1 MAATDDITERLRAA
15 TIASHPLLCRLNEI
29 GNIRSF
35 DGGRT
40 IIEELQFPV
49 LVEPTQFPPFTWYS
63 GYESVRDGYKP
74 ANNLHKTC
82 SNETEVQVFTASE
95 YPILQAA
102 CAFYEK
108 GTNDNPEIDPVEENI
123 KSTAK
128 MISHSISIGGRR
140 NSVNSLPDLV
150 SATPTIGL
158 VGGIDRQRH
167 KFWRNLSVAYRDGMS
182 LPEVMGLMV
191 DRLSIIEHVNA
202 KKLHRPD
209 LILMGKEDF
218 DIFKSSMP
226 KDVLKAKY
234 SDWGFE
240 SIDLGETAVVLD
252 PNIDISI
259 ENYSIV
265 GPRIYF
271 LHTKYFNWRIYK
283 NRNWVKLDPDRFY
296 EEANGKP
303 LPDLY
308 AWAGNLTLSCS
319 YVQGVLHRVS

>member
-63 GYESVRDGYKP
+63 GYESVKDGYKP
-74 ANNLHKTC
+74 ANNLHRHQME
-82 SNETEVQVFTASE
+82 ETHFTASE
-95 YPILQAA
+95 YPIRQAA
-102 CAFYEK
+102 VALYEK
-108 GTNDNPEIDPVEENI
+108 GPNDDPEIDPLAEAI
-123 KSTAK
+123 KSASK
-128 MISHSISIGGRR
+128 MTSHAVSIGGGK
-140 NSVNSLPDLV
+140 NSINSLPDLV
-150 SATPTIGL
+150 SATPTIGI
-158 VGGIDRQRH
+158 VGGIGRDHYR
-167 KFWRNLSVAYRDGMS
+167 FWRNLSVSYRDGMS
-182 LPEVMGLMV
+182 LPEVMGLMMN
-191 DRLSIIEHVNA
+191 RLSLIEHVNA

-226 KDVLKAKY
+226 KNVLKAKY

-259 ENYSIV
+259 ENYSVV

-283 NRNWVKLDPDRFY
+283 NRNWIKLDPDRFY
-296 EEANGKP
+296 EEASGKP

-308 AWAGNLTLSCS
+308 AWAGNLTLSCI

>member
-1 MAATDDITERLRAA
+1 
-15 TIASHPLLCRLNEI
+15 
-29 GNIRSF
+29 
-35 DGGRT
+35 
-40 IIEELQFPV
+40 
-49 LVEPTQFPPFTWYS
+49 
-63 GYESVRDGYKP
+63 VRDGYKP

-108 GTNDNPEIDPVEENI
+108 GANDNPEIDPIEENI

-140 NSVNSLPDLV
+140 SSVNSLPALV

-167 KFWRNLSVAYRDGMS
+167 KFWRNLSISCSRSMKLSDAV
-182 LPEVMGLMV
+182 GLMMN
-191 DRLSIIEHVNA
+191 RLSIIEHVNA

-218 DIFKSSMP
+218 NIFKTTVPAGTM
-226 KDVLKAKY
+226 KAKY
-234 SDWGFE
+234 SEWGFE
-240 SIDLGETAVVLD
+240 SLDLGETAVVLD

-259 ENYSIV
+259 ENYSVV

-308 AWAGNLTLSCS
+308 AWAGNLTLRCS